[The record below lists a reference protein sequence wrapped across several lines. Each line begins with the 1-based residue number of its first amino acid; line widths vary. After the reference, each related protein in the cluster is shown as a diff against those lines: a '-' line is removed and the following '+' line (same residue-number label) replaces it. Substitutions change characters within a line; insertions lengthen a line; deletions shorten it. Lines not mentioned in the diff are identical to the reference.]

1 MGPHYDS
8 PNESVIPSVEIAAH
22 KRLPDKSRHSRPPR
36 SIPAW
41 HIAPR
46 KALAAA
52 SVRRD
57 HEPIVK
63 LQ

>member
-8 PNESVIPSVEIAAH
+8 PNESVIPPVEIAAPR
-22 KRLPDKSRHSRPPR
+22 RLAGKSRRSAYDGRPSPL
-36 SIPAW
+36 
-41 HIAPR
+41 HIAR
-46 KALAAA
+46 KALAGA